1 MCILPGVYISHLD
14 MGEGT
19 LFPPAP
25 QYFTE
30 VSHPTGVHI
39 YGGTPQGYKGDLT
52 LQYYTYDQAW
62 FNPTGVYILVKW
74 LVSTILLTKHGST
87 PPGYLLVKW

>member
-1 MCILPGVYISHLD
+1 MYPSHSPPRGIITEVYIPHLD
-14 MGEGT
+14 MGEGK

-52 LQYYTYDQAW
+52 
-62 FNPTGVYILVKW
+62 
-74 LVSTILLTKHGST
+74 H
-87 PPGYLLVKW
+87 

>member
-1 MCILPGVYISHLD
+1 MTGFTKNVPSFPGVYIPHLD

-19 LFPPAP
+19 LFPPTP

-52 LQYYTYDQAW
+52 
-62 FNPTGVYILVKW
+62 
-74 LVSTILLTKHGST
+74 H
-87 PPGYLLVKW
+87 